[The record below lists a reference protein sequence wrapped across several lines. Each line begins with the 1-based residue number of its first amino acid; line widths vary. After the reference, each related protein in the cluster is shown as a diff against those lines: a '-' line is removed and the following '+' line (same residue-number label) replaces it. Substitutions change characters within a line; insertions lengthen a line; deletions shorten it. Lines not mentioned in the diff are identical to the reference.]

1 MGAVLAAVTSAEASA
16 GAGHPSVLLSEASCE
31 RKGGDGADTARA
43 LPAEGERLL
52 VAPLDASQRSQA
64 SLRSSGRDGET
75 ARSSAEGLHV
85 LVVEDAPVARTML
98 VRLLKTLQCTADEAE
113 DGAQAVDK
121 VKAASRPYDMILCDS
136 VMPNMDGPTA
146 VAAIRE
152 LGYGGPVLGVTGNT
166 LPEQIEDF
174 VQHGADAV
182 VGKPVKLP
190 VLKDAMARWAGKGK
204 QAQAQAA
211 SPRHSRP
218 V

>member
-1 MGAVLAAVTSAEASA
+1 
-16 GAGHPSVLLSEASCE
+16 
-31 RKGGDGADTARA
+31 
-43 LPAEGERLL
+43 
-52 VAPLDASQRSQA
+52 
-64 SLRSSGRDGET
+64 
-75 ARSSAEGLHV
+75 
-85 LVVEDAPVARTML
+85 
-98 VRLLKTLQCTADEAE
+98 
-113 DGAQAVDK
+113 
-121 VKAASRPYDMILCDS
+121 MILCDS

-204 QAQAQAA
+204 QVQAQAQAQAA